1 MGQLRHGSTRT
12 TAAGRRASHQ
22 SQESLQ
28 VLSRRAEMN
37 PPTVAK
43 WQQRTHGTDAPM
55 GPTPSHA
62 TVLTTAQA
70 ALIVPCR
77 RHTLLP
83 LGDCLYA
90 LQATLPHLTR
100 SALHRC

>member
-28 VLSRRAEMN
+28 VLSRRSGMN

-43 WQQRTHGTDAPM
+43 WKQRTHGTDAPM

-70 ALIVPCR
+70 ALSVACR
-77 RHTLLP
+77 RQTLRP
-83 LGDCLYA
+83 LEDGLSA
-90 LQATLPHLTR
+90 VQATLPHLTR